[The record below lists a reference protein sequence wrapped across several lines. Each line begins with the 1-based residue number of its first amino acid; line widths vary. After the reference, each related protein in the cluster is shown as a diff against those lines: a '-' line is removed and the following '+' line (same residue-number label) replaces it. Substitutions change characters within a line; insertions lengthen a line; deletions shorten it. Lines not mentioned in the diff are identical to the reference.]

1 MHDEP
6 QDTGSTLSPLK
17 RSISAEVLLEE
28 VKGEVTS
35 GTPLLPRKRLNTPP
49 LSYRENS
56 NLSVLEVA
64 SPNEVK
70 ERIKENRNKPS
81 ESRPMIISISSQSSF
96 DSVCSSVRTIGSTT
110 GGRNSSLADIRETNT
125 EENVVFNWSSP
136 SPPVPSTGGEDTRK
150 EEEEEE
156 GGNGERS
163 RKISGQVVVSVV
175 SAVAAAFKI
184 K

>member
-6 QDTGSTLSPLK
+6 QDTGLTLSPLK

-35 GTPLLPRKRLNTPP
+35 GTPLSPRKRLNTPP

-81 ESRPMIISISSQSSF
+81 ESRPMIISVSSQSSF

-125 EENVVFNWSSP
+125 EENMFNWSSP

-150 EEEEEE
+150 EEEEE

>member
-1 MHDEP
+1 M
-6 QDTGSTLSPLK
+6 TLPHLK

-35 GTPLLPRKRLNTPP
+35 GTPLSPRKRMNTPP
-49 LSYRENS
+49 LPYRGNG
-56 NLSVLEVA
+56 NPSVLEVA

-110 GGRNSSLADIRETNT
+110 GRNSSLADIRETNT
-125 EENVVFNWSSP
+125 EENFVFNWSSP
-136 SPPVPSTGGEDTRK
+136 SPPVPSTGGEDTR
-150 EEEEEE
+150 EEEEE

-163 RKISGQVVVSVV
+163 RKTSGQVVASVV

>member
-6 QDTGSTLSPLK
+6 QDTGLTLSSLK

-56 NLSVLEVA
+56 NPSVLEVA

-125 EENVVFNWSSP
+125 EGNDVFNWSSP

-150 EEEEEE
+150 EEEEE